1 MQKRGNTERYEKPS
15 VLRTIL
21 TVIGILSGLLSLL
34 FFGFL
39 LFGVIGIFS
48 APTTFAEGNVAVIPI
63 TGVILP
69 DVGGGAFAESGVA
82 SWEIV
87 DWIEEAEAD
96 ESIQAVI
103 FDIDSPGGTPV
114 ASEEIMMA
122 IRDME
127 KPSVALIREIG
138 ASGAYWAA
146 SATDTIFASRISS
159 VGSIGV
165 LASYI
170 EFAGTLERYNATY
183 RSLTAGEFKDTGDP
197 FKRLTPAEERMFQE
211 QLDDIH
217 AYFIQSV
224 AENRGLPEEKVRE
237 LANGWVYTGKEA
249 LEFGLIDRIGSDN
262 EVIAHLEEQLNTTVD
277 LVEFQAPLTF
287 FDEIIGV
294 FKESAFFLGKG
305 IGVALT
311 TPRLE
316 QRVRITT

>member
-1 MQKRGNTERYEKPS
+1 MPKRGSDERPS

-21 TVIGILSGLLSLL
+21 TIIGILSGLLSLL

-39 LFGVIGIFS
+39 FFTIFS
-48 APTTFAEGNVAVIPI
+48 AFSEPTTFAEGNVAVIPI
-63 TGVILP
+63 MGVILP
-69 DVGGGAFAESGVA
+69 EADGGAFSEGSVA
-82 SWEIV
+82 SRDIV

-96 ESIQAVI
+96 DSIQAVI

-122 IRDME
+122 IRDMD

-146 SATDTIFASRISS
+146 SAADSIFASRISS

-183 RSLTAGEFKDTGDP
+183 RSLTAGEFKDTGTP

-211 QLDDIH
+211 QLDEIH

-224 AENRGLPEEKVRE
+224 AENRGLPEEKVRQ
-237 LANGWVYTGKEA
+237 LANGWVYTGQEA
-249 LEFGLIDRIGSDN
+249 LEFGLIDRIGSDSD
-262 EVIAHLEEQLNTTVD
+262 VIAHLQERLNATVE
-277 LVEFQAPLTF
+277 LVEFRAPLTF
-287 FDEIIGV
+287 FDEILGV
-294 FKESAFFLGKG
+294 FRESAFFVGKG
-305 IGVALT
+305 IGTALT